1 MKSVKSLIDR
11 RQEIEQQLHAI
22 AMRQPPS
29 QTVKSP
35 DGHLVIHAPFDIQ
48 DLKKRVRLNAQLAQ
62 IDLELGPA
70 KPVKKSVPQRTPTI
84 TNGGSEL
91 LTEQLL
97 AQRWFC
103 STSRLQRWRMDAK
116 RTKLPQDRRQGF
128 LPIGRCATLRV
139 VMPGQNRSQFMTNT
153 SHSENLARRRSC
165 HRSPQ
170 ATH

>member
-1 MKSVKSLIDR
+1 MGLLSAGPMKSVKSLSDR

-48 DLKKRVRLNAQLAQ
+48 DLKKRVRLKSQLAQ
-62 IDLELGPA
+62 IDLKLGPA

-103 STSRLQRWRMDAK
+103 STSRLQRWRMDDEMTV
-116 RTKLPQDRRQGF
+116 RTLYCLRWRLPHRDSMQLLF
-128 LPIGRCATLRV
+128 
-139 VMPGQNRSQFMTNT
+139 
-153 SHSENLARRRSC
+153 NLLS
-165 HRSPQ
+165 SIDE
-170 ATH
+170 

>member
-48 DLKKRVRLNAQLAQ
+48 DLKKRVRLKSQLAQ

-103 STSRLQRWRMDAK
+103 STSRLQRWRMDEK
-116 RTKLPQDRRQGF
+116 GPSYLKIGGKVLYLTCPLEPYHWLRTSPVLQG
-128 LPIGRCATLRV
+128 
-139 VMPGQNRSQFMTNT
+139 
-153 SHSENLARRRSC
+153 
-165 HRSPQ
+165 
-170 ATH
+170 

>member
-1 MKSVKSLIDR
+1 MKSVKSLSDR

-48 DLKKRVRLNAQLAQ
+48 DLKKRVRLKSQLAQ
-62 IDLELGPA
+62 IDLKLGPA
-70 KPVKKSVPQRTPTI
+70 KPVKKSVPQRTTTI

-103 STSRLQRWRMDAK
+103 STSRLQRWHMD
-116 RTKLPQDRRQGF
+116 
-128 LPIGRCATLRV
+128 
-139 VMPGQNRSQFMTNT
+139 
-153 SHSENLARRRSC
+153 
-165 HRSPQ
+165 
-170 ATH
+170 

>member
-48 DLKKRVRLNAQLAQ
+48 DLKKRVRLKSQLAQ

-84 TNGGSEL
+84 TNGGSGL

-103 STSRLQRWRMDAK
+103 STSRLQRWRMDEK
-116 RTKLPQDRRQGF
+116 GPSYLK
-128 LPIGRCATLRV
+128 IGGKVLYRLEDATLRV